1 MKTEQQTNRDDLIW
15 KMVNTKGDKIYD
27 FKRSERHDLLEEIT
41 RMTLFH

>member
-15 KMVNTKGDKIYD
+15 KMVNTKSDKKYD

-41 RMTLFH
+41 RMILFH